1 MKSSRLTSSLLSR
14 WPHFFGNTWSSMWIA
29 ATPALSNSW
38 TVRKTFN
45 SLPKPVS
52 LSLIS
57 GTSIDLAIRLALPTI
72 SLIVIRP

>member
-1 MKSSRLTSSLLSR
+1 M
-14 WPHFFGNTWSSMWIA
+14 A

-38 TVRKTFN
+38 TVRKTFS

-57 GTSIDLAIRLALPTI
+57 GMSIDLEIRLALPTI
-72 SLIVIRP
+72 SLMVIRP